1 MVFLSQKVDGN
12 MISTDYRKVLV
23 LIFSEMG
30 NTNTVFSWAKKLIDR
45 WHLLVTGKV
54 LFWTFQWWKIRS
66 FLIQEVG
73 GRMIFTGY
81 GEVLVLNF
89 SVMGN
94 TAFFSAKKLMER
106 WYLHSLFEFP
116 GPGKYGFSRSG
127 SWRGKA
133 AVPEIGRNGENNF
146 VEKYSQKQCR
156 ISSSQPRTWS
166 ICLKNLVYK
175 NLVYIYVTAQN
186 KHFLAMLWT

>member
-30 NTNTVFSWAKKLIDR
+30 NTNTVFFWAKKLIER
-45 WHLLVTGKV
+45 WHLVVTGKV

-73 GRMIFTGY
+73 WKIIFTGY

-94 TAFFSAKKLMER
+94 TVFFSAKKLMER
-106 WYLHSLFEFP
+106 WYLHSLFEFSMIFQDLGNMVFRGVVP
-116 GPGKYGFSRSG
+116 GEETQQFQKLEETGKTTLL
-127 SWRGKA
+127 
-133 AVPEIGRNGENNF
+133 RNILRND
-146 VEKYSQKQCR
+146 VEFLLASQE
-156 ISSSQPRTWS
+156 
-166 ICLKNLVYK
+166 LDL
-175 NLVYIYVTAQN
+175 YV
-186 KHFLAMLWT
+186 